1 MLVVLLLGDS
11 HMRQMLL
18 AHCRLHNGS
27 HRFDGRGPLGDM
39 AGVCCSSF
47 ATARWTFETWMGGA
61 RLGRLADQ
69 LERSRRIVGA
79 PSAIWTDGLLWDLM
93 YYQMFARD
101 DDPVARALYATR
113 PGAPPDPVAVHRV
126 VREYAAGVARYVEEL
141 RRRAGD
147 VPVTWLTTHAVSR
160 SCAGRYVPRAPS
172 DALAH
177 ARRRKANKTL
187 PRLCRTFFWPEV
199 IARMNREAVR
209 AARSKGA
216 RVFHVQSAL
225 RGVAPREYLQ
235 VDGVHV
241 RDVHADRV
249 FLAALDAQ
257 ETASRVRPPPPAR
270 LEAPR
275 APIRACPTCRA
286 WPRA

>member
-1 MLVVLLLGDS
+1 MPVVLLLGDS
-11 HMRQMLL
+11 HLRQMHL

-39 AGVCCSSF
+39 AGVCRSDH
-47 ATARWTFETWMGGA
+47 ATARWTFETWMGSA

-93 YYQMFARD
+93 YYQMFAAD

-113 PGAPPDPVAVHRV
+113 PLASPDPVAVHRV

-147 VPVTWLTTHAVSR
+147 VPVTWLTTHAVTR
-160 SCAGRYVPRAPS
+160 SCAGRYVPRWPS

-177 ARRRKANKTL
+177 ARRRAANASL
-187 PRLCRTFFWPEV
+187 PRLCRTFFWPGV

-216 RVFHVQSAL
+216 RVFDVQGAL
-225 RGVAPREYLQ
+225 RGTTKGEYLQ
-235 VDGVHV
+235 DDGVHL
-241 RDVHADRV
+241 RDAHADRV
-249 FLAALDAQ
+249 FLAALQ
-257 ETASRVRPPPPAR
+257 GR
-270 LEAPR
+270 
-275 APIRACPTCRA
+275 
-286 WPRA
+286 